1 MCPEKAQAETSV
13 GVADSRTGPA
23 LDGCQQ
29 MQLQRW
35 NPDGSAAAAARAVVV
50 AVQAV
55 VLAGAAW
62 VDSHTGTEADADAA
76 MKAAAVEQR
85 WLVFL
90 LGAAAAVV
98 PAAAAVAAAVP
109 SGVDSVHSVAECT
122 RAGQHRTQRADLQAE
137 LSAGS

>member
-55 VLAGAAW
+55 VLVAAAW
-62 VDSHTGTEADADAA
+62 VDSQTGTEADAA

-85 WLVFL
+85 WVVFL